1 MPPITRK
8 HAREAPKV
16 ETSKGRKK
24 RGYID
29 LAKPDLD
36 DGEPIYL
43 RRPDKKGLKIV
54 DLTKQEHKDAKRSCI
69 DLTKPRPSTS
79 KTSVDLTKEKFKSP
93 KPRPAQS
100 ESPIPKS
107 LKGATS
113 KAKPTEEK
121 AKDDKP
127 RKKLSAPKP
136 TKITPAKPPKTSEPP
151 STLPTLG
158 LTWEKWE
165 DLESE

>member
-8 HAREAPKV
+8 HVREAPKV

-29 LAKPDLD
+29 LTKPDLD
-36 DGEPIYL
+36 DGQPIYL
-43 RRPDKKGLKIV
+43 RRPHKKGLKIV
-54 DLTKQEHKDAKRSCI
+54 DFTKKEHKDAKRSCI

-79 KTSVDLTKEKFKSP
+79 KTSVDLTKEKFKAP

-127 RKKLSAPKP
+127 RKKSSAPKP

-151 STLPTLG
+151 STLPALG
-158 LTWEKWE
+158 LTREKWE